1 MSLLGAV
8 SESGPVLGPGHT
20 TINEAL
26 SDPCLISS
34 VLNNGASNWNAI
46 VECSH
51 EKIHRVLRK
60 ESRGTKDTIF

>member
-34 VLNNGASNWNAI
+34 ALNDGA
-46 VECSH
+46 
-51 EKIHRVLRK
+51 K
-60 ESRGTKDTIF
+60 EQATGMLL